1 MYYHYHTQTYF
12 IFSTLMTMS
21 RRGSIYVVS
30 ISSNFHFSLIFIVI
44 NLIMSLKQ
52 THLFFVHFLRISPI
66 ILDDKV
72 DEESE
77 QVFKQQN
84 FNLRVLL
91 SFCLT
96 FCQFQP
102 GIAHKSVAYKK
113 KRVYYRC
120 HQDGF
125 QLRDL
130 SKTLNGMQK

>member
-102 GIAHKSVAYKK
+102 GIAYKNVAYKK